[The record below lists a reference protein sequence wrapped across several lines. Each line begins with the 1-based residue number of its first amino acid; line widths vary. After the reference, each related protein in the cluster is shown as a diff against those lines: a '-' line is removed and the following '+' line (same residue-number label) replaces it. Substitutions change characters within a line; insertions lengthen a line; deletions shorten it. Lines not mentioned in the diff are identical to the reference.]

1 MASNQISA
9 GQGMLGTTVGTLT
22 ANTWPSQNVMS
33 GTGVAGS
40 FPYVDTAENK
50 YHFTV
55 EKVDNGYIFRAAKY
69 QGGTAKVKVCAT
81 ADELRDI
88 FISTLVEYQLDK

>member
-1 MASNQISA
+1 MASNQIPVGLGSA
-9 GQGMLGTTVGTLT
+9 ISNNTVS
-22 ANTWPSQNVMS
+22 TWPSQNVMS
-33 GTGVAGS
+33 GS
-40 FPYVDTAENK
+40 QFPYADTTENK

-69 QGGTAKVKVCAT
+69 QGGTAKVKVCST
-81 ADELRDI
+81 SDELRDI